1 MFLEPLFLQLL
12 KSFNKI
18 TMLNK
23 ISWKLVS
30 ALVEEK
36 EKKSYNMNYTEFFYK
51 FMQKKLHKKE

>member
-1 MFLEPLFLQLL
+1 
-12 KSFNKI
+12 
-18 TMLNK
+18 MLNK